1 MRALG
6 TLVVVL
12 ATTLLLVGCSKGDDN
27 SGDGAKTKATIPD
40 QPAGLDGKEFCAKVP
55 KDVITAAIEAP
66 YRTYD
71 AIPLKDF
78 PVPGVTGYEC
88 QWEWQNPAGDVRNL
102 KIDAISFDGSLDGSL
117 DASWKGTVD
126 LLGTQGEPVDG
137 VGEEAVSAKL
147 QGLVTLSARKGQWQV
162 TAVSSSKGAVPPASV
177 DTLARVA
184 NTVLKVAD

>member
-1 MRALG
+1 MRARG
-6 TLVVVL
+6 NLVVVL
-12 ATTLLLVGCSKGDDN
+12 ATTLLLVGCSKGDDD
-27 SGDGAKTKATIPD
+27 GDDGAKTTASIPD

-78 PVPGVTGYEC
+78 PVPGVSGYEC

-126 LLGTQGEPVDG
+126 LLGTQGEPVDD
-137 VGEEAVSAKL
+137 VGDEAVSAKL

-162 TAVSSSKGAVPPASV
+162 TAVSSSKGAVSPASI
-177 DTLARVA
+177 DTLALVA
-184 NTVLKVAD
+184 NEVLKVAD